1 MASTGQEI
9 VNAATGERLLF
20 LATSQDTSG
29 EYLEFVDYFPVGVG
43 RPSAHVHPGMEE
55 RWQVLQGTVRINVG
69 GDDVDASAG
78 EVVVAPPGV
87 PHRIANTGA
96 GTARV
101 LVRMTP
107 ALRWEWAVE
116 RLFAMASTPGA
127 DGDGTPSRDALVA
140 WMTEFAAEIA
150 PPPRAS

>member
-1 MASTGQEI
+1 
-9 VNAATGERLLF
+9 
-20 LATSQDTSG
+20 
-29 EYLEFVDYFPVGVG
+29 
-43 RPSAHVHPGMEE
+43 MEE
-55 RWQVLQGTVRINVG
+55 RWQVLQGTIRINVG

-78 EVVVAPPGV
+78 EVAVAPPGV

-116 RLFAMASTPGA
+116 RLFAMASAPGA
-127 DGDGTPSRDALVA
+127 AGDGTPSRDALVA